1 MEEEIFPLVD
11 IDGNRVG
18 EAPRS
23 KCHDGTK
30 LLHPVIH
37 IHIFNSDGDLYLQ
50 KRSAT
55 KDIQP
60 NRWDSS
66 VGGHIDIN
74 ETPEE
79 AAHREAFEELGI
91 KQLKLD
97 YITKYVIETDVEKE
111 LTYCFYTVY
120 DGSFSIDKNEVVDGR
135 FWKIEDIKAN
145 LGKNIFTY
153 NFEQDF
159 TKFLYE
165 GKPY

>member
-91 KQLKLD
+91 KQLELN